1 MAKKKT
7 MIVTVTSTLLWV
19 LSIVLAFVIK
29 SDSPIFFVPDALLLL
44 GFFPLLLLW
53 RQGWLTFLF
62 GLFNTLIGF
71 FLLIL
76 KYLPDDKFVGSMQ
89 TMRDHL
95 LTMHSCWT
103 WIALGLVALVWGA
116 ISLATSLV
124 RWLIRLRKQRQ
135 SQDG

>member
-1 MAKKKT
+1 MDKAKKKALVAT
-7 MIVTVTSTLLWV
+7 IISTVLWV

-29 SDSPIFFVPDALLLL
+29 AENPWAWVPDALLLL
-44 GFFPLLLLW
+44 GFFPLLILW

-89 TMRDHL
+89 MMRVHL

-103 WIALGLVALVWGA
+103 WIIFGLIALIWGTA
-116 ISLATSLV
+116 SLIISLTRLLV
-124 RWLIRLRKQRQ
+124 RLWTERR
-135 SQDG
+135 S